1 MTKIYFF
8 LLIIFFAFSVL
19 SQEQQIVFGQK
30 VDHPYGWMEDVTS
43 DTVQNWLTYQQENQS
58 EVFKRSDFKKLNSV
72 LYAPKNSYIR
82 KTNRYKF
89 DLVVASKAPPR
100 LKYYVLG
107 KEEEFGILIKCQDFK
122 RSKNDYP
129 SITNYWITDS
139 ELFLVAAVS
148 HSGSDWK
155 ELLVYDLESK
165 QLIDKLEGVI
175 RSRVIFHGRGFYY
188 ERYDPPTELK
198 SLRSNQRIAFHEFN
212 TPQSSD
218 KNIFVNADSKSI
230 RQFEFAQIE
239 DTKSILVFHPIRIKS
254 AWKRAITKIE
264 LGDFSPL
271 RPFFVYSSPYRITF
285 DPIVQHGDSV
295 LMRTDLRD
303 PNFEVLKFNTRK
315 INQYTSFLAANEL
328 VLKDVTM
335 LNDQYY
341 GLKYHSEGRYLG
353 IIVDE
358 VGKMKL
364 KVPTYEGSSIEFIS
378 GEEGSEAYCLHNH
391 YLSERNVETI
401 DLNNLTTDFR
411 SNTYISYFGRNR
423 TVNWEAELTNF
434 QSKDGVNVPIT
445 ILYNKDTF
453 KKNGDQPLLIK
464 VYGGYGLD
472 QEPSFSWESRLF
484 VKNGGVLVFPGIRG
498 SSARGADWALAGRGL
513 KKQKTIDDV
522 IAAAEYL
529 IKKKYV
535 RSGNIFLEGG
545 SHGGFLVAAAGIQR
559 PDLFKGVIAKA
570 GIFDLVNF
578 TVQSIGNLEINR
590 EEFGDPLDS
599 ATFINRLNLS
609 PIHTLRKGEKYP
621 SFLIITGSN
630 DTRVAPSQSYRFMA
644 LLKEY
649 SANSQNFI
657 HVTNGG
663 HGIANFPK
671 EQLEIISLKFK
682 FLWLHTGYKFWKG

>member
-1 MTKIYFF
+1 MTKIYFC
-8 LLIIFFAFSVL
+8 LLTTLVAFSVL
-19 SQEQQIVFGQK
+19 SQDQKVVFGQK
-30 VDHPYGWMEDVTS
+30 IDHPYGWMQDVTS
-43 DTVQNWLTYQQENQS
+43 DTVQNWLAYQQENQS
-58 EVFKRSDFKKLNSV
+58 EIFKRSDFKKLNSI
-72 LYAPKNSYIR
+72 LYAPKNSYTR
-82 KTNRYKF
+82 ETNRYKF
-89 DLVVASKAPPR
+89 ELVVASKTPPR

-107 KEEEFGILIKCQDFK
+107 KEEEEFGVLIKCQDFK

-129 SITNYWITDS
+129 SITNYWVTDS
-139 ELFLVAAVS
+139 ELFLVAAIS

-212 TPQSSD
+212 TPQNSD

-239 DTKSILVFHPIRIKS
+239 DTKTIFVFHPVKIKS
-254 AWKRAITKIE
+254 TWKRAITKIE

-271 RPFFVYSSPYRITF
+271 RPFFIYSSPYRITF
-285 DPIVQHGDSV
+285 DPIVQKGDSI

-303 PNFEVLKFNTRK
+303 PNFEILKFNTK
-315 INQYTSFLAANEL
+315 MINQYSSFLPANEL
-328 VLKDVTM
+328 VLKDVTL

-353 IIVDE
+353 VIVDE

-364 KVPTYEGSSIEFIS
+364 KVPTYEGSGIDFIS
-378 GEEGSEAYCLHNH
+378 GEEWSEAYCFHNH

-401 DLNNLTTDFR
+401 DLNTLTTDFR

-434 QSKDGVNVPIT
+434 QSKDGVHVPMT

-472 QEPSFSWESRLF
+472 QEPYFSWENRLF
-484 VKNGGVLVFPGIRG
+484 VKNGGVLVFPGVRG

-513 KKQKTIDDV
+513 KKQKTVDDV

-529 IKKKYV
+529 INKKFV
-535 RSGNIFLEGG
+535 RSGNIFLEGS

-559 PDLFKGVIAKA
+559 PDLFKG
-570 GIFDLVNF
+570 G
-578 TVQSIGNLEINR
+578 
-590 EEFGDPLDS
+590 
-599 ATFINRLNLS
+599 
-609 PIHTLRKGEKYP
+609 H
-621 SFLIITGSN
+621 
-630 DTRVAPSQSYRFMA
+630 SQCWRF
-644 LLKEY
+644 
-649 SANSQNFI
+649 
-657 HVTNGG
+657 
-663 HGIANFPK
+663 
-671 EQLEIISLKFK
+671 
-682 FLWLHTGYKFWKG
+682 